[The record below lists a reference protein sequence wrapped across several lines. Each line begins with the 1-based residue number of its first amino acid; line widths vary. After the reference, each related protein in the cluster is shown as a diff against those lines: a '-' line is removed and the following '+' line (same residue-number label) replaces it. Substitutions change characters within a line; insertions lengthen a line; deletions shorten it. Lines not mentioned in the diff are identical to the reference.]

1 MARNRLQFDINAKD
15 KTKRA
20 FSSLKRGL
28 KGVSKAVFNMK
39 TGLAAVAGVTGLG
52 LLIRNSLQSIDK
64 LGKLSRQVFI
74 STERLGAFRL
84 SAELGGTSLEAF
96 AKGAR
101 TMAVGINDWLVKGTG
116 IAQDAFKQLGITQEE
131 LRATNG
137 DLFAQF
143 ELVANALNNMKDGT
157 DKTAAAYKLFGGRNI
172 ELLTAIENGTMGME
186 EQFQMAKRLG
196 LVMSKDVVG
205 TVEQAN
211 DSMAMLKLGLV
222 GLTQQFSAA
231 LAPAIL
237 RVSDNL
243 REKFLHWV
251 EKSHGSITGF
261 GNYLAD
267 ELVES
272 LGKFAEIMI
281 HITEATINTAI
292 AMGNLGVA
300 AGNVVEFFKWK
311 PEYQEFHDFVD
322 ISDEK
327 IKKLKKTL
335 SSLTGS
341 GEEDTIGKIFSSKEL
356 EDARK
361 RIEVREKEIRDKKLK
376 EEQEA
381 IRKHLDMEAEKFHK
395 RQQMITENNK
405 KEREIREQA
414 KADIKS
420 NMEGTLTILS
430 GHSKK
435 AFNML
440 KAHKI
445 AEAIV
450 NTYSA
455 VMKAF
460 ATVPYPLNYL
470 AAGSALAFGMAQVQ
484 QIRAQKF
491 TPRRQGGIVSENK
504 PYMVGEGGPETFVPN
519 SAGTIVPSGIGGQN
533 VNVNFTINAVD
544 TAGFQQLL
552 ANERGTIIG
561 MINSAVNQQG
571 KSNLI

>member
-28 KGVSKAVFNMK
+28 KGVSKAIFNMK

-52 LLIRNSLQSIDK
+52 LLIRNSLNSIDK

-96 AKGAR
+96 AKGVR

-116 IAQDAFKQLGITQEE
+116 IAQDAFIQLGITQDD
-131 LRATNG
+131 LREANG
-137 DLFAQF
+137 DLFKQF
-143 ELVANALNNMKDGT
+143 QLVADALRKMEDGT

-186 EQFQMAKRLG
+186 EQFKVAQRLG

-211 DSMAMLKLGLV
+211 DSMAMMKLALV

-237 RVSDNL
+237 RASNNI
-243 REKFLHWV
+243 REKFLHWI
-251 EKSHGSITGF
+251 EKTHGSVTNF

-267 ELVES
+267 ELIENMFS
-272 LGKFAEIMI
+272 FAEVMI
-281 HITEATINTAI
+281 HVGTAVTNTAI
-292 AMGNLGVA
+292 AFGNLGIA
-300 AGNVVEFFKWK
+300 AMNVVSLFRPSKWK
-311 PEYQEFHDFVD
+311 DDFEAFNSFIGVNAE
-322 ISDEK
+322 SVH
-327 IKKLKKTL
+327 KLKKL
-335 SSLTGS
+335 Y
-341 GEEDTIGKIFSSKEL
+341 EEVTNLEHPVIANAKEL
-356 EDARK
+356 TEARNK
-361 RIEVREKEIRDKKLK
+361 IEAQENTIRDQKLKKEKEINDKLFALEKDRFDRILKANKAKNEEDKKLR
-376 EEQEA
+376 EEA
-381 IRKHLDMEAEKFHK
+381 
-395 RQQMITENNK
+395 T
-405 KEREIREQA
+405 
-414 KADIKS
+414 ADIRT
-420 NMEGTLTILS
+420 NLEGTLTILS

-435 AFNML
+435 AFKML
-440 KAHKI
+440 QAQKI
-445 AEAIV
+445 GEAII

-455 VMKAF
+455 VLKAF
-460 ATVPYPLNYL
+460 ATYPPPLSYL
-470 AAGSALAFGMAQVQ
+470 AAGSALTFGMAQVQ

-491 TPRRQGGIVSENK
+491 TARRQGGLVSENK
-504 PYMVGEGGPETFVPN
+504 PYMVGEGGPETFIPN
-519 SAGTIVPSGIGGQN
+519 SSGYIAPGVGGQN

-544 TAGFQQLL
+544 TTGFQQLL
-552 ANERGTIIG
+552 ANERGMIVG

-571 KSNLI
+571 KSDII

>member
-96 AKGAR
+96 AKGVR

-143 ELVANALNNMKDGT
+143 EIVADALRNMKDGT

-186 EQFQMAKRLG
+186 EQFKMAKRLG

-300 AGNVVEFFKWK
+300 AANVVEFFKW
-311 PEYQEFHDFVD
+311 
-322 ISDEK
+322 
-327 IKKLKKTL
+327 
-335 SSLTGS
+335 
-341 GEEDTIGKIFSSKEL
+341 
-356 EDARK
+356 
-361 RIEVREKEIRDKKLK
+361 
-376 EEQEA
+376 
-381 IRKHLDMEAEKFHK
+381 
-395 RQQMITENNK
+395 
-405 KEREIREQA
+405 
-414 KADIKS
+414 
-420 NMEGTLTILS
+420 
-430 GHSKK
+430 
-435 AFNML
+435 
-440 KAHKI
+440 
-445 AEAIV
+445 
-450 NTYSA
+450 
-455 VMKAF
+455 
-460 ATVPYPLNYL
+460 
-470 AAGSALAFGMAQVQ
+470 
-484 QIRAQKF
+484 
-491 TPRRQGGIVSENK
+491 
-504 PYMVGEGGPETFVPN
+504 
-519 SAGTIVPSGIGGQN
+519 
-533 VNVNFTINAVD
+533 
-544 TAGFQQLL
+544 
-552 ANERGTIIG
+552 
-561 MINSAVNQQG
+561 
-571 KSNLI
+571 